1 MRKLMIAL
9 LLLLLVP
16 LAQADVVTE
25 DPQQRQ
31 MLEIAKKL
39 RCAVCQNES
48 VAESNAELAQD
59 MRQIIAEQLAAGRSE
74 AEVIDYFRARY
85 GDFVLM
91 RPPRQGSGAPLWWA
105 PLAILTAAGGGAFI
119 YLRRRL
125 RDQERS

>member
-1 MRKLMIAL
+1 MRGLLMAL
-9 LLLLLVP
+9 LLLAP
-16 LAQADVVTE
+16 LARADVVAE

-31 MLEIAKKL
+31 MLEIAEKL
-39 RCAVCQNES
+39 RCAVCQNQS

-59 MRQIIAEQLAAGRSE
+59 MRRIIAEQLAAGKSE

-105 PLAILTAAGGGAFI
+105 PWAILAVAGGGAFI
-119 YLRRRL
+119 YLRKRL